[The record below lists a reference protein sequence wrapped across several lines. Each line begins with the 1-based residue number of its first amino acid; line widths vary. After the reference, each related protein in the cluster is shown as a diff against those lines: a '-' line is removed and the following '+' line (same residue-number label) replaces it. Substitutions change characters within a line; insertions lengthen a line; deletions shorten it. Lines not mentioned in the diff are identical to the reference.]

1 MTSWYAFPNPLLR
14 ARRNLYH
21 PLAPSHAPRLQTP
34 LCARALY
41 TATARILVHAG
52 MPYAPVRRTLSSP
65 PLAGP
70 QSSCA
75 STKFELGNDWRR
87 YPHQPSAR
95 DRGLLSLM
103 RSVRVVWGAVVV
115 TGAVFPSVTS
125 LQRVPRRAPPM
136 HCRAM
141 FTHAVTP
148 ELLVMVS
155 QMVCMCCGGRVGASQ
170 RENSGV

>member
-1 MTSWYAFPNPLLR
+1 MVNAIWSADLIFAMWTFNIVLGCGGRYRCRISVCDVAA
-14 ARRNLYH
+14 AR
-21 PLAPSHAPRLQTP
+21 
-34 LCARALY
+34 
-41 TATARILVHAG
+41 
-52 MPYAPVRRTLSSP
+52 
-65 PLAGP
+65 
-70 QSSCA
+70 
-75 STKFELGNDWRR
+75 W
-87 YPHQPSAR
+87 
-95 DRGLLSLM
+95 
-103 RSVRVVWGAVVV
+103 
-115 TGAVFPSVTS
+115 